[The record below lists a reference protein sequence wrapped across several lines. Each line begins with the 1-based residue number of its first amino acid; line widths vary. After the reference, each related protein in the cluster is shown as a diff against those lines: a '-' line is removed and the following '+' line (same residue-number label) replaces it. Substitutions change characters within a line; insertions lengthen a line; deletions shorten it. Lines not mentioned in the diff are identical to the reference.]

1 MIKIIETVR
10 DGFQGIGTMIPT
22 PKKIEF
28 INILLKAGFE
38 AVDLGSF
45 VSKTAIPQMADT
57 AEVIKCLDF
66 KDTKS
71 KLMVLVANRKGAE
84 LASEFEEIDQLIYP
98 FSVSETFLK
107 KNINAD
113 FGKAENQIDE
123 ILNVCLKSQKEL
135 IVYLSMAFG
144 NPYSD
149 PWSLDIIHEWIR
161 KLANKGIRIIPL
173 SDITGES
180 TPKNVQEVFSSII
193 PAYPKIEFGFHLHAN
208 PNEWQ
213 HKIDV
218 AYQSGCR
225 RFDSVLG
232 GLGGCPMTGYEL
244 LANVDTHALLRYF
257 NDNGLKTCINEN
269 NLLQAKILLDKIL
282 IR

>member
-22 PKKIEF
+22 PKKIEY

-45 VSKTAIPQMADT
+45 VSKSSIPQMADT
-57 AEVIKCLDF
+57 ADVINGLDLSESQ
-66 KDTKS
+66 S

-84 LASEFEEIDQLIYP
+84 QALEFKQIDQLIYP

-107 KNINAD
+107 KNINAN

-123 ILNVCLKSQKEL
+123 ILNVCLKSHKEL

-161 KLANKGIRIIPL
+161 KLADKGIRIIPL

-180 TPKNVQEVFSSII
+180 TPKNIQEVFSSII
-193 PAYPKIEFGFHLHAN
+193 PAYPNIEFGFHLHAN

-213 HKIDV
+213 PKIDA

-225 RFDSVLG
+225 RFDSVMG

-244 LANVDTHALLRYF
+244 LANVDTNALLPYF
-257 NDNGLKTCINEN
+257 NDIGLKTCVNEN
-269 NLLQAKILLDKIL
+269 NLLKAKMILKKL
-282 IR
+282 IK